1 MTPGEQA
8 HLHSLLSAVVD
19 GTIDEQ
25 RVAELSRLLE
35 SDDAARRFYVRYLD
49 MHAALASAVARPPVA
64 ARTGFPWRAVVGSLL
79 AASVLVAWFAA
90 PLMQPVGQPASA
102 SGNAVTD
109 GATPSYVATIASA
122 SEDAVINGE
131 PACAAT
137 RLTPGVY
144 VIATGGVTVQFDG
157 GARVFFDGPSRF
169 TLRSRRAL
177 TIDRGTFVFEGD
189 QSCESLEIVTPHSVF
204 RNIGTRYAAVINA
217 DVEELHV
224 AEGSVRRTSGQGSW
238 PARHELIE
246 AGVGRRYAAEDSTAE
261 SIPLDAALVAR
272 SLDIA
277 MAGPDDARPVVVDR
291 FQDGQ
296 GQPADP
302 GPVAVAGLRS
312 GRGWAEPWRSR
323 RGGLQVVSP
332 GLSGDGSVAVRHDG
346 SGGAAELQRSSA
358 HRQLE
363 DPIDLSQDGIWY
375 VRFLVRRGPAG
386 ATDDHRAMVVLRTHG
401 MSTQEEI
408 DRGTLIQIALHR
420 DDAIMVR
427 LANTRASV
435 SIPQVSGETYA
446 VVAKIV
452 AGRVKPEQVL
462 IRVMA
467 ADRLADSEEPTE
479 WSLVSESVLT
489 DMQLD
494 QVSLECVSGGRIE
507 FGDLCI
513 GSTWESVTRP
523 VAEP

>member
-1 MTPGEQA
+1 MTSGERN

-19 GTIDEQ
+19 GTIDER
-25 RVAELSRLLE
+25 RVAELTRLLD
-35 SDDAARRFYVRYLD
+35 SDPAARRFYVRYLD
-49 MHAALASAVARPPVA
+49 MHAALASAVARAPA
-64 ARTGFPWRAVVGSLL
+64 ADRSGFHWGAIAGSLL
-79 AASVLVAWFAA
+79 AASLLVAWFAA
-90 PLMQPVGQPASA
+90 PFMRPVGQPAA
-102 SGNAVTD
+102 AGDITVTD
-109 GATPSYVATIASA
+109 AVAPSYVATITSA
-122 SEDAVINGE
+122 SEDAVLNGE

-137 RLTPGVY
+137 RLTPGSY
-144 VIATGGVTVQFDG
+144 VIVAGGVTVQFDG

-169 TLRSRRAL
+169 RLRSRRAL

-189 QSCESLEIVTPHSVF
+189 QSCESIEIATPHSVF

-217 DVEELHV
+217 DAEELHV
-224 AEGSVRRTSGQGSW
+224 AEGAVRRTSGQGSR

-261 SIPLDAALVAR
+261 SIPLDATLVSR
-272 SLDIA
+272 SLDVA
-277 MAGPDDARPVVVDR
+277 STGTDVARPVVVDR
-291 FQDGQ
+291 FRGGQ
-296 GQPADP
+296 NPGQ
-302 GPVAVAGLRS
+302 VTMAGLRS

-323 RGGLQVVSP
+323 RGALQLVAP
-332 GLSGDGSVAVRHDG
+332 GLAGEGSVAVLHDG
-346 SGGAAELQRSSA
+346 SGEAAEQQRSSA

-363 DPIDLSQDGIWY
+363 KPIDLSQDGIWY
-375 VRFLVRRGPAG
+375 VRFLVRRGPAE

-401 MSTQEEI
+401 LSTQEEI

-420 DDAIMVR
+420 DDAVMVR

-435 SIPQVSGETYA
+435 SIPQVPGQTYA
-446 VVAKIV
+446 LVAKIV

-462 IRVMA
+462 IRVMS
-467 ADRLADSEEPTE
+467 ADRLVDSEEPAE

-489 DMQLD
+489 DMRID

-513 GSTWESVTRP
+513 GPTWESVTGP
-523 VAEP
+523 VVEP